1 MIPKTKH
8 RIILT
13 ASLLVIAVL
22 AAGIVFYLI
31 YYHNY
36 VSVEATVIETILDN
50 GLGQGGNDSSTE
62 YIVVEYFHNG
72 EIYRHKILLELF
84 DRSYSVDDKIW
95 IKCNPRSFSD
105 VENQNTLKWL
115 CIAEGVLILWTGG
128 LIFAI
133 IKKHKKGNKTNES
146 QG

>member
-22 AAGIVFYLI
+22 GAVIVFHLI
-31 YYHNY
+31 YYRQY
-36 VSVEATVIETILDN
+36 VSVEATVIETNLDT
-50 GLGQGGNDSSTE
+50 GLGQGGNDGSTE
-62 YIVVEYFHNG
+62 YIVVEYFDNT
-72 EIYRHKILLELF
+72 EIYRHKISLQPF
-84 DRSYSVDDKIW
+84 DRNYSVGDKIW
-95 IKCNPRSFSD
+95 IKCNPLNFSD

-115 CIAEGVLILWTGG
+115 CIMEGVLILWTGG

-133 IKKHKKGNKTNES
+133 IKKT
-146 QG
+146 